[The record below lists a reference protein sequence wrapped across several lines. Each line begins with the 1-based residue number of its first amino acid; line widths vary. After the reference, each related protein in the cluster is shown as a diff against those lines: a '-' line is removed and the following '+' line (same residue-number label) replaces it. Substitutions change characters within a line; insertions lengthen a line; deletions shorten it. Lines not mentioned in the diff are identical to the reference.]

1 MHELQSQAPRALT
14 IAGSDSG
21 GGAGIQADLKTFA
34 AMGVYGT
41 SAITAVT
48 AQNTIELSDVVSLPP
63 AIVEAQIDAVLS
75 DIGADAVKTGM
86 LANAELVA
94 VVAAK
99 LRAHE
104 VENVVVDPVMLSSGG
119 RKLLDAAGIELI
131 IRDLLPLAL
140 IVTPNTEE
148 AAVLSGRNVETWDDA
163 RQAARIIVERG
174 ARSVVITG
182 GDFID
187 EDSATDLYFD
197 GHRFREYTAVRV
209 RTTSTHGTGCTFA
222 AAIAA
227 GIAKGLNVEGAIALA
242 KSYVTLALQHSYPIG
257 RGNGPPHHFY
267 RYWQPRI
274 SRRDP
279 VTTASVGTG
288 TTDGPN
294 P

>member
-48 AQNTIELSDVVSLPP
+48 AQNTIELSDVVSVPP

-99 LRAHE
+99 LRTHE

-148 AAVLSGRNVETWDDA
+148 AAVLSGRNVETWGDA

-187 EDSATDLYFD
+187 EDSSTDLYFD
-197 GHRFREYTAVRV
+197 GHSFREYTAVRV
-209 RTTSTHGTGCTFA
+209 RTTSTHGTGCTFS

-242 KSYVTLALQHSYPIG
+242 KSYVTLALQHSYPISHG
-257 RGNGPPHHFY
+257 HGPPHHFY
-267 RYWQPRI
+267 RYWQPRVN
-274 SRRDP
+274 RVDP
-279 VTTASVGTG
+279 VTADAGTAP
-288 TTDGPN
+288 TDGLKD
-294 P
+294 